1 MDNMLVTVDVVDS
14 YFSISPKL
22 RSKQQKSSSKRIKNA
37 TAEDT
42 NTYHATG
49 LFL

>member
-14 YFSISPKL
+14 YFSISPEVEIKAT
-22 RSKQQKSSSKRIKNA
+22 KSSSKRIKNA